1 LQLEL
6 AITQLV
12 EERDAAK
19 TEASLQKALGL
30 VRENLEEARRSVAN
44 LRGDR
49 IAQLGLAN
57 AVSQLAEPFEK
68 DTGVK
73 VHLSISKCLGKLPI
87 NLEEGLYRI
96 AREALSNV
104 RKHAQAREVQVSLQ
118 RREGNVLMTVQ
129 DDGAGFNPWEEAPP
143 GHFGIIGMGERASLL
158 GGRLDVESHP
168 GHGTLIRAV
177 VPVRRSAGEN
187 TGETAT
193 HD

>member
-57 AVSQLAEPFEK
+57 AVSQLAESFEK
-68 DTGVK
+68 DSGVK
-73 VHLSISKCLGKLPI
+73 VHLPISKRLGKLPI

-193 HD
+193 HN